1 MGSRAAGS
9 PAGRAGTARR
19 RRPTAGRLADV
30 RALTRPGTALA
41 DAVPFA
47 AGGLAVAD
55 PRVGAVLL
63 LVLAGVLVSVCGRL
77 LDAVAGLDADRINP
91 VRRDGP
97 LVQGRVAPGWATG
110 WAVLAGTAVVGGGWL
125 WAASLPAR
133 IGFVALIGLRAW
145 LALSRGRSRFGP
157 PLRRPLV
164 AATLAGGLPLG
175 VAATGGE
182 VGVGAGVLTAGFGLA
197 VIVAGWTVTDLRD
210 LPIDRVCGRRT
221 PALATGV
228 HLRRPRGF
236 VFPRRYVAIVLTAQ
250 VGIVAVVSTVGGL
263 ALAADAAA
271 DAAADVDGAPTLSAA
286 VPRGPAALAP
296 VTPGPSD
303 GHVCLAGRGLA
314 AAAAVLAALVAT
326 AGLIRLVRSG
336 APGLDPIRSP
346 RPRGGGFVLANLL
359 ACQLASVAW
368 LLTEPSGLPLWALL
382 PALGG
387 WAVGLPVRL
396 LAERNG
402 GGFPSVRAAGTPQL
416 PALPAG
422 STAAA
427 SAPAGARQ
435 DDGERPTSR

>member
-1 MGSRAAGS
+1 MGSRAAGH
-9 PAGRAGTARR
+9 PAGRTGTARR
-19 RRPTAGRLADV
+19 HRTAVRRLVDV
-30 RALTRPGTALA
+30 WALTRPGTALA

-47 AGGLAVAD
+47 AGGLAAAD

-63 LVLAGVLVSVCGRL
+63 LVLAGVLVSVFGRL

-91 VRRDGP
+91 VRRDSP
-97 LVQGRVAPGWATG
+97 LVQGRLAPGWVAG
-110 WAVLAGTAVVGGGWL
+110 WAALAGAAVVGGGWL

-133 IGFVALIGLRAW
+133 IGFVAVIGLRAW
-145 LALSRGRSRFGP
+145 LALSRWRVGGGP
-157 PLRRPLV
+157 SLRRLLA

-175 VAATGGE
+175 VAATGGD

-197 VIVAGWTVTDLRD
+197 TIVAGWTVADLRD
-210 LPIDRVCGRRT
+210 LPTDRVCGRRT

-236 VFPRRYVAIVLTAQ
+236 VLPRRYVAIVLTAQ
-250 VGIVAVVSTVGGL
+250 VGIVAVVSVASGL
-263 ALAADAAA
+263 ALTADA
-271 DAAADVDGAPTLSAA
+271 DGAATLPA
-286 VPRGPAALAP
+286 VPRGPAAVAP
-296 VTPGPSD
+296 VTPGPPG
-303 GHVCLAGRGLA
+303 GHVSLAGRGLA

-368 LLTEPSGLPLWALL
+368 LLTEPAGLPLWALL

-387 WAVGLPVRL
+387 WAVGLPLRL
-396 LAERNG
+396 LAERDG
-402 GGFPSVRAAGTPQL
+402 VGFASVRAVGAPGL

-422 STAAA
+422 STANG
-427 SAPAGARQ
+427 SAPGGSRQ

>member
-1 MGSRAAGS
+1 MGSRAAGQ
-9 PAGRAGTARR
+9 PAGRAGTVRR
-19 RRPTAGRLADV
+19 RRTAVRRLADV

-47 AGGLAVAD
+47 AGGLAVA
-55 PRVGAVLL
+55 PRVGTVLL
-63 LVLAGVLVSVCGRL
+63 LVLAGALVSVSGRL

-91 VRRDGP
+91 ACRDSP
-97 LVQGRVAPGWATG
+97 LVQGRIAPGWLIA
-110 WAVLAGTAVVGGGWL
+110 WAVLAATAVVGGGWL

-133 IGFVALIGLRAW
+133 IGFAAVTGLRAW
-145 LALSRGRSRFGP
+145 LALSRRRARVGP

-197 VIVAGWTVTDLRD
+197 MIVAGWTLADLRD
-210 LPIDRVCGRRT
+210 LPTDRVCGRRT

-236 VFPRRYVAIVLTAQ
+236 VFPRRYVAIVVTAQ
-250 VGIVAVVSTVGGL
+250 VGIVAIVSVASGL
-263 ALAADAAA
+263 ALAADADGAA
-271 DAAADVDGAPTLSAA
+271 TLPAVPHGAAAV
-286 VPRGPAALAP
+286 AP
-296 VTPGPSD
+296 VTPGPPG
-303 GHVCLAGRGLA
+303 GHVSLAGRGLA

-346 RPRGGGFVLANLL
+346 RPRGGGFALANLL

-368 LLTEPSGLPLWALL
+368 LLTEPAGLPLWALL

-387 WAVGLPVRL
+387 WTVGLPLRL
-396 LAERNG
+396 LAERDG
-402 GGFPSVRAAGTPQL
+402 EGFASVRVAGIPGL
-416 PALPAG
+416 PALPTGSTGG
-422 STAAA
+422 STAGLTDGG
-427 SAPAGARQ
+427 SAPSGACQ
-435 DDGERPTSR
+435 ADGEWPTSR